1 MNQNLLNV
9 LIAAAGP
16 TIVAVIN
23 IAYNAWSQSK
33 LLKEKRH
40 ERLYEHKM
48 EAVDKIMKA
57 MMPAFIQCVE
67 PHDPIQFF
75 TSLNKLKSSIQDA
88 LFAHSVWLIPY
99 EFEAV
104 NQFLK
109 AVIDCINLFA
119 DEIGTLERKDLAQ
132 FSGDDIEVFVAAY
145 EKHADAIINKLLD
158 ERRFLFFNLHQAF
171 VAPLPDSPKQFRRAF
186 TQKIKKT
193 KKARKATR
201 QNDLQNT

>member
-16 TIVAVIN
+16 TIVAAIN
-23 IAYNAWSQSK
+23 IAYNAWSQGK

-57 MMPAFIQCVE
+57 MMPAFVQCVE

-75 TSLNKLKSSIQDA
+75 TSLNKLKRAIQDA

-119 DEIGTLERKDLAQ
+119 DEIGSLERKDLAQ
-132 FSGDDIEVFVAAY
+132 FSDDDIEVFVAAY
-145 EKHADAIINKLLD
+145 ENHADAIINKLLD

-193 KKARKATR
+193 KKTRKATR

>member
-1 MNQNLLNV
+1 
-9 LIAAAGP
+9 
-16 TIVAVIN
+16 
-23 IAYNAWSQSK
+23 
-33 LLKEKRH
+33 
-40 ERLYEHKM
+40 M
-48 EAVDKIMKA
+48 EAVDQVMKA
-57 MMPAFIQCVE
+57 MMPAFVQCVE

-75 TSLNKLKSSIQDA
+75 TSLNKLKRAIQDA

-119 DEIGTLERKDLAQ
+119 DEIGSLERKDLAQ
-132 FSGDDIEVFVAAY
+132 FSDDDIEVFVAAY

-186 TQKIKKT
+186 SQKIKKT